1 MTSARSRRARPG
13 PARITADI
21 LPSLVYDAGGPVT
34 VTDTATVT
42 ITAGSDTNSANNTDS
57 EDTLVVA
64 VADVSIDDV
73 SANGPLEVLIGEPA
87 DFTADV
93 VVSNAGPSSPID
105 AVLSR
110 SATATAGLTV
120 TPADSTHAVTRLEV
134 GSPQTIADD
143 YTLTCTTPGVKT
155 VTLDYELA
163 LKNAE
168 DTDPDLSNNT
178 ASASFDI
185 DCVVPI
191 VINVRPGGF
200 PNSINLNT
208 DATLAALT
216 TASR

>member
-1 MTSARSRRARPG
+1 M
-13 PARITADI
+13 
-21 LPSLVYDAGGPVT
+21 
-34 VTDTATVT
+34 T
-42 ITAGSDTNSANNTDS
+42 ITAGSDTNSANDTDT

-105 AVLSR
+105 AVLTR

-216 TASR
+216 TRRGRVRAAARLRRGDDQDRHRPVGASASCCSTSARSVA